1 MAGSPRGLLKG
12 LKSLRP
18 LDLLPPLLAIALLWP
33 VVARYERPVQDRDFA
48 SLGGGSA
55 DFASYYLGSL
65 ALVRGF
71 DPYLNG
77 REEFRDP
84 WHREIEVEG
93 VTVGQYYLPGHYLVF
108 APLAW
113 IYGERWEAAATTYFW
128 IHVGLLM
135 VLAWLVTCLL
145 AGRIRVPE
153 SDADIGE
160 RLGLWA
166 LVSILLGLQFGVRL
180 GLERGQ
186 SDALQSALLWGGVL
200 AAAWGQMALAGF
212 VLVIGTSMK
221 GYGGVLLLGL
231 VISCAGD
238 GGFKKLLIGSL
249 AGLVPLMAF
258 TAPFA
263 ATGLRVAL
271 YQSADFSFHWMNHSF
286 KHVGFALSP
295 SVAEF
300 VRYALSLLTLAATAA
315 LWWRYRTARTAGS
328 ENACSA
334 LILAATASIALMLGF
349 SATSA
354 PYNLVLVLP
363 GLACIFELIRR
374 RTIPISTMSEAL
386 FAAAFFLIA
395 LNRTTL
401 KSFAPAAYGLML
413 LALWLAWQGRA
424 GAARE
429 PVGPGGVLSVTLL
442 GDSQGD

>member
-12 LKSLRP
+12 FKSLRP
-18 LDLLPPLLAIALLWP
+18 LDLLTPLLTIALLWP
-33 VVARYERPVQDRDFA
+33 IVARYERPVQDRDFA

-65 ALVRGF
+65 ALVRGY

-84 WHREIEVEG
+84 WRREIEVEG
-93 VTVGQYYLPGHYLVF
+93 VPVGQYYLPGHYLVF

-113 IYGERWEAAATTYFW
+113 MYGERWEAAATTYFW
-128 IHVGLLM
+128 IHIVLLM

-145 AGRIRVPE
+145 TGQTRVPGSE
-153 SDADIGE
+153 ADVRE
-160 RLGLWA
+160 RLRSWA
-166 LVSILLGLQFGVRL
+166 ILSILLGLQFGVRL

-186 SDALQSALLWGGVL
+186 SDALQAVLLWGGVL
-200 AAAWGQMALAGF
+200 AAAWGHMALAGF

-231 VISCAGD
+231 LVACAGD
-238 GGFKKLLIGSL
+238 RAFKKLLIGSL
-249 AGLVPLMAF
+249 VGLVPLVVL

-286 KHVGFALSP
+286 KHVGFAISP
-295 SVAEF
+295 SAAEV
-300 VRYALSLLTLAATAA
+300 VRYALSLLALVATAA
-315 LWWRYRTARTAGS
+315 LWWRYRTARTAEN
-328 ENACSA
+328 ENAGSA
-334 LILAATASIALMLGF
+334 LLLAATASIALLLGF

-363 GLACIFELIRR
+363 GLACIFELVRR
-374 RTIPISTMSEAL
+374 GMVPRSNATEAL
-386 FAAAFFLIA
+386 FAAAFFLIV
-395 LNRTTL
+395 LNRTPL
-401 KSFAPAAYGLML
+401 KSFAPTAYGLAL
-413 LALWLAWQGRA
+413 LTLWFALQARA
-424 GAARE
+424 GQAHTR
-429 PVGPGGVLSVTLL
+429 VGPVHSLSVTLL
-442 GDSQGD
+442 KDPQGD